1 MIGDEMAFVDL
12 PTVIETL
19 KVAPIE
25 LRDYVRKLDLENLS
39 SWIKICQENA
49 GKGIKANYGLV
60 HQDLVNVLG
69 EKLGFQ
75 VEFGDYGSGPDGVW
89 KFGEAK
95 IIIESKT
102 SPTWLKLHQVNDYIK
117 SSGAT
122 CGVAVASNFEEDQ
135 IKAVPGYRLIRLIST
150 EGLIRLVEM
159 KEKGL
164 LLPKDIVNFLVPQET
179 WVLDSLVDLVYQ
191 VQVPIGEP
199 KKSALDAFVELCRE
213 YRSAL
218 DALKEKRKEITSLS
232 VIFGRPT
239 GHTGLESWIEVS
251 KDSLK
256 TPPEKPKE
264 LWITVSEDSELKN
277 VRIYVALTPTS
288 RQEEGKFSE
297 VASKYELSVE
307 TFGKKKRILKLVDF
321 KSLITPEPNPAR
333 IIAGIENLIDFLKEA
348 YS

>member
-1 MIGDEMAFVDL
+1 MAFVDL
-12 PTVIETL
+12 PTVVETL

-39 SWIKICQENA
+39 SWIKTCQENA

-89 KFGEAK
+89 KFGDAK

-135 IKAVPGYRLIRLIST
+135 VKAVPGYRVIRLIST

-159 KEKGL
+159 KEKSL

-199 KKSALDAFVELCRE
+199 EKSRLNAFVELCKE

-218 DALKEKRKEITSLS
+218 DALREKHEEIEH
-232 VIFGRPT
+232 IEAMFGKPN
-239 GHTGLESWIEVS
+239 GHTGLQSWIELS
-251 KDSLK
+251 KNNLK
-256 TPPEKPKE
+256 NPPKKPKNLE
-264 LWITVSEDSELKN
+264 IVVSEDSELKN
-277 VRIYVALTPTS
+277 VRIQITLSPAS
-288 RQEEGKFSE
+288 KQEEQKLSE
-297 VASKYELSVE
+297 LALKYKMNVE
-307 TFGKKKRILKLVDF
+307 PFGQKKRILKLLNF
-321 KSLITPEPNPAR
+321 ESLIIPEPNSTP
-333 IIAGIENLIDFLKEA
+333 IISELESFINFLKEV